1 LVKSRKK
8 FSIIIPAF
16 NEQQGIIPCVEETK
30 KVFDNQDCD
39 YEIIIID
46 DGSHDDTFSVAT
58 DFYVNNSRVMISR
71 YSPNEGKGFAL
82 RYGFGHVSG
91 DLVVF
96 MDADLDLHP
105 EQIMTLYQYM
115 IDHGADVVIGSK
127 RHPPSIIDYPW
138 QRKILSNGY
147 YFLVRLLFGLPVKD
161 TQTGLKLFKYEAL
174 QAAMPK
180 LVIKRYAFD
189 LELLVNIHKQG
200 FKIVEAPVNLSFMR
214 FSGRITPTDVYRV
227 WMDTMAIFYRSYV
240 LRYYD

>member
-1 LVKSRKK
+1 MVKSRKK
-8 FSIIIPAF
+8 FSILIPAF
-16 NEQQGIIPCVEETK
+16 NEEQGIIPCVEETK
-30 KVFDNQDCD
+30 KVFENQDMD

-58 DFYVNNSRVMISR
+58 DFYAHDERVIISR

-82 RYGFGHVSG
+82 RYGFGHASG

-115 IDHGADVVIGSK
+115 IDHDADVVIASK
-127 RHPPSIIDYPW
+127 RHPQSIIDYPW
-138 QRKILSNGY
+138 QRKVLSNGY
-147 YFLVRLLFGLPVKD
+147 YFLVRLLFGLPVRD
-161 TQTGLKLFKYEAL
+161 TQTGLKLFKYEVL
-174 QAAMPK
+174 KVAMPK

-200 FKIVEAPVNLSFMR
+200 FKIAEAPVNLSFMR
-214 FSGRITPTDVYRV
+214 MSGRIRPIDVYNV
-227 WMDTMAIFYRSYV
+227 WMDTMAVFYRNYI

>member
-1 LVKSRKK
+1 MVKSRKK

-16 NEQQGIIPCVEETK
+16 NEEQGIIPCVEETK
-30 KVFDNQDCD
+30 KVLEGHDCD

-58 DFYVNNSRVMISR
+58 DFYANDGRVMISR

-82 RYGFGHVSG
+82 RYGFGYASG

-105 EQIMTLYQYM
+105 KQIMTLYEYM
-115 IDHGADVVIGSK
+115 IDHDADVVIGSK
-127 RHPPSIIDYPW
+127 RHPESIIDYPW

-147 YFLVRLLFGLPVKD
+147 YFLVRLLFGLPVRD
-161 TQTGLKLFKYEAL
+161 TQTGLKLFKYGAL
-174 QAAMPK
+174 EAAMPR

-200 FKIVEAPVNLSFMR
+200 FKIVEAPMNLSFMR
-214 FSGRITPTDVYRV
+214 LSGRIRPVDVYNV
-227 WMDTMAIFYRSYV
+227 WMDTMAIFYRKYIS
-240 LRYYD
+240 RYYD